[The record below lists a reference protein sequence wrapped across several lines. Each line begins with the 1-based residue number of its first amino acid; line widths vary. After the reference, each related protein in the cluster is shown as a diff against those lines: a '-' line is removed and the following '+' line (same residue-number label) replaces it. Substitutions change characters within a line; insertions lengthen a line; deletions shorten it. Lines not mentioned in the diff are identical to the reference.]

1 MEPAPSFNKKGN
13 AAINMRGASLAN
25 EAQNFKVLTLAM
37 WSTSDLLADWTLDIL
52 QHLRLTLIL
61 LFSVAKT

>member
-25 EAQNFKVLTLAM
+25 GAQNFKVLTLAM
-37 WSTSDLLADWTLDIL
+37 WSPSDLLAD
-52 QHLRLTLIL
+52 
-61 LFSVAKT
+61 